1 MNTNETL
8 LQMQQLKFNGMA
20 ASYNE
25 QLHLPIHQQLEAHQL
40 IAQLMQAELLSR
52 NNERTAYYLRLAKLR
67 LPAIAE
73 QVECSPARNFTK
85 QQLATLLQ
93 GHYLQQGENI
103 LITGATG
110 CGKSYLACALGHH
123 ACLQGYK
130 TTYLNMNR
138 LIEKISL
145 SKLDGTYIK
154 FLNYLE
160 RQTLIILD
168 DFGLQALTQDVK
180 LALLQI
186 LEDRYAK
193 RAVIITSQ
201 LPVSKW
207 YEYINEP
214 TLADAIMDRMT
225 ANVHRI
231 ELKGES
237 RRNQKNKEANTPS

>member
-8 LQMQQLKFNGMA
+8 QQMQQLKFNGMA
-20 ASYNE
+20 VSYKE
-25 QLHLPIHQQLEAHQL
+25 QLQLPIHQQLEAHQL

-73 QVECSPARNFTK
+73 EVECSATRNLTK
-85 QQLATLLQ
+85 QQLATLLE

-168 DFGLQALTQDVK
+168 DFGLQALSQDVK

-193 RAVIITSQ
+193 RSVIITSQ

-225 ANVHRI
+225 AQVHRI

-237 RRNQKNKEANTPS
+237 RRKNKS

>member
-8 LQMQQLKFNGMA
+8 QQMQQLKFHGMQS
-20 ASYNE
+20 SYSL
-25 QLHLPIHQQLEAHQL
+25 QLELPIHQQLEAHEL
-40 IAQLMQAELLSR
+40 IAQLIQAELLSR

-67 LPAIAE
+67 LPAVAE
-73 QVECSPARNFTK
+73 EVECSAVRNFTK
-85 QQLATLLQ
+85 QQLLTLLE
-93 GHYLQQGENI
+93 GHYLRQGENI

-110 CGKSYLACALGHH
+110 CGKSYLACALGHQ
-123 ACLQGYK
+123 ACIQGHR

-138 LIEKISL
+138 LIEKINL

-154 FLNYLE
+154 YLNYLE

-168 DFGLQALTQDVK
+168 DFGLQSLNQDVK

-186 LEDRYAK
+186 MEDRYAK
-193 RAVIITSQ
+193 RSIIITSQ

-225 ANVHRI
+225 AQVHRV

-237 RRNQKNKEANTPS
+237 KRKKKIYPET

>member
-8 LQMQQLKFNGMA
+8 QQMQQLKFHGMQS
-20 ASYNE
+20 SYSL
-25 QLHLPIHQQLEAHQL
+25 QLELPIHQQLEAHEL
-40 IAQLMQAELLSR
+40 IAQLIQAELLSR

-67 LPAIAE
+67 LPAVAE
-73 QVECSPARNFTK
+73 EVECSAVRNFTK
-85 QQLATLLQ
+85 QQLVTLLE
-93 GHYLQQGENI
+93 GHYLRQGENI

-110 CGKSYLACALGHH
+110 CGKSYLACALGHQ
-123 ACLQGYK
+123 ACIQGHR

-138 LIEKISL
+138 LIEKINL

-154 FLNYLE
+154 YINYLE

-168 DFGLQALTQDVK
+168 DFGLQSLNQDVK

-193 RAVIITSQ
+193 RSIIITSQ

-225 ANVHRI
+225 AQVHRV

-237 RRNQKNKEANTPS
+237 KRKKKIYPET

>member
-1 MNTNETL
+1 MNTTATL
-8 LQMQQLKFNGMA
+8 EQMQQLKFHGMQT
-20 ASYNE
+20 SYSL
-25 QLHLPIHQQLEAHQL
+25 QLELPIHQQLEAHEL
-40 IAQLMQAELLSR
+40 IAQLIQAELLSR
-52 NNERTAYYLRLAKLR
+52 TNERTAYYLKLAKLR
-67 LPAIAE
+67 LPAVAE
-73 QVECSPARNFTK
+73 QVECSAVRNFTK
-85 QQLATLLQ
+85 QQLVTLLE
-93 GHYLQQGENI
+93 GHYLRQGENI

-110 CGKSYLACALGHH
+110 CGKSYLACALGHQ
-123 ACLQGYK
+123 ACIQGYK

-138 LIEKISL
+138 LIEKITL

-154 FLNYLE
+154 YLNYLE

-168 DFGLQALTQDVK
+168 DFGLQSLHQDVK

-201 LPVSKW
+201 LPVAKW

-225 ANVHRI
+225 AHVHRI

-237 RRNQKNKEANTPS
+237 RRKKKNISENMPS